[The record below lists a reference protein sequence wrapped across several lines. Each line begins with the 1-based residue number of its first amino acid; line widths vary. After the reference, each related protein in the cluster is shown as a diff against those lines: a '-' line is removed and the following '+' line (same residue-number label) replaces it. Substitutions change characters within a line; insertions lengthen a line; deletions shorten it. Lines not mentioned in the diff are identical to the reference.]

1 MNNAKELKPFY
12 VTTPIYYPNAV
23 PHLGHA
29 YTTVFG
35 DSIHRYHRLM
45 GYDSIFLTGT
55 DEHGQKVADAAKDA
69 GLSAQAHVDALAEK
83 FQATWKNLHAD
94 ISIFMRTTKPTHIAG
109 VKAVLSK
116 LHKEGLIYK
125 DTHEGWYCV
134 SEEIFYTEKDLVDG
148 KSPTGKEVTWV
159 SESNYFFKMSQYQE
173 QMISYFSDHQDF
185 IIPASRRAEILG
197 FLKQPLQD
205 LCISRPKSRLSW
217 GIEMPFDPEFVCYV
231 WFDALLNY
239 VTALGYQDPQADQ
252 TRFQNYWPTTVHLL
266 GKDILTTH
274 AVYWISML
282 MALKLPLPR
291 HIYAHGWWLNSA
303 GKKMSKSE
311 GDTVSPDK
319 LIELLGADQTR
330 YYLVRGMRMGND
342 ASFNFDQVVTTL
354 NDELADKFGN
364 LLSRSSTIAAQ
375 SFDGT
380 LGTPDLKEARSL
392 QIKEEALKTV
402 EAVWSFVQNM
412 EPEMGL
418 QRIAAYLTDVN
429 KYISDMAP
437 WKLVKTEEGKPL
449 AAEVLWVCLESC
461 RLAATLLWPVIP
473 GKSEAVL
480 NHLGVVNFTPD
491 PQWLTWGKLPHG
503 LKVKKAEPLFP
514 KLERAKLPA

>member
-1 MNNAKELKPFY
+1 MAEAKGIRPFY

-29 YTTVFG
+29 YTTVLG
-35 DSIHRYHRLM
+35 DTIHRYHLLM
-45 GYDSIFLTGT
+45 GYNSLFLTGT
-55 DEHGQKVADAAKDA
+55 DEHGQKVAEAAKEA
-69 GLSAQAHVDALAEK
+69 NLTPQAHVDILAAK
-83 FQATWKNLHAD
+83 FQETWKHLNTD
-94 ISIFMRTTKPTHIAG
+94 ISIFMRTTKPQHCRG
-109 VKAVLSK
+109 VQATLSK
-116 LHKEGLIYK
+116 LFEAGLIYK

-159 SESNYFFKMSQYQE
+159 SESNYFFRMSQFQ
-173 QMISYFSDHQDF
+173 QAMIEYFTSNSSF
-185 IIPASRRAEILG
+185 ILPSQRRSEILG
-197 FLKQPLQD
+197 FLKQPLED
-205 LCISRPKSRLSW
+205 LCISRPKSRLTW
-217 GIEMPFDPEFVCYV
+217 GIELPFDKDFVCYV

-239 VTALGYQDPQADQ
+239 ATALGYGDSEANQGQ
-252 TRFQNYWPTTVHLL
+252 FNLYWPHTVHLL

-282 MALKLPLPR
+282 MALKLPLPK

-342 ASFNFDQVVTTL
+342 ASFNFDAVVTIL
-354 NDELADKFGN
+354 NDELADRFGN

-375 SFDGT
+375 SFEGR
-380 LGTPDLKEARSL
+380 LGRPQLTEPRSL
-392 QIKEEALKTV
+392 ALQAEANATV
-402 EAVWSFVQNM
+402 QAVMQYVESM

-418 QRIAAYLTDVN
+418 QRISAFLTEAN
-429 KYISDMAP
+429 RYISDMAP
-437 WKLVKTEEGKPL
+437 WKLVKSEETKAK
-449 AAEVLWVCLESC
+449 AAEVLWVCLEVC
-461 RLAATLLWPVIP
+461 RLSAVLLWPVIP
-473 GKSEAVL
+473 EKAAQVL
-480 NHLGVVNFTPD
+480 KHLGINNFKPSPAALDWGLLPD
-491 PQWLTWGKLPHG
+491 EIKIE
-503 LKVKKAEPLFP
+503 KAQPLFP
-514 KLERAKLPA
+514 KLERAKLP